1 MDLSRLFAAAE
12 AALILK
18 QEELNAADALNGNHG
33 DHMVEIFQAATE
45 AAATQA
51 ASSAGGGVT
60 GAGLAEAMDY
70 AAGLL
75 YQQAHNGSA
84 QVYARGLEELA
95 AQLRQRKLTL
105 KDLVSAVQTRINR
118 ETTGVENPEPEAGK
132 TTETLKALLNALAGW
147 EKAEAAAAS
156 GNQFATTK
164 NPMDMGYLFG
174 VGMAY
179 LQARQKGGDPLD
191 ILVDTVVSASPLA
204 NVPHRAQSGK
214 IALRAML
221 EGMAKDDG

>member
-1 MDLSRLFAAAE
+1 M
-12 AALILK
+12 ILK

-51 ASSAGGGVT
+51 AGSADGGLAD
-60 GAGLAEAMDY
+60 AGLAEAMDY

-75 YQQAHNGSA
+75 YRQAQNGSA
-84 QVYARGLEELA
+84 QVYARGLEQLA
-95 AQLRQRKLTL
+95 AQFRQRDLTL
-105 KDLVSAVQTRINR
+105 QDLISVVQNRIDK
-118 ETTGVENPEPEAGK
+118 ETTGLELPEPETGK
-132 TTETLKALLNALAGW
+132 TTQTLKALLNALAGW

-156 GNQFATTK
+156 GDQTAANSK

-204 NVPHRAQSGK
+204 NVPHRAESGK

-221 EGMAKDDG
+221 EAMKREDGRRTTNDG